1 MLALLLAATSA
12 LAGTRPQNPAS
23 SALRL
28 IAHGDTVTV
37 FLLAAPPGDG
47 GFVVYRGAAGGPMVR
62 VTAQPVRPAADGAE
76 AAAIIGSDLL
86 AVERDVEALDADDM
100 LRRLRANPFA
110 GVVLGA
116 LYPKVALALGRIYAD
131 TGVTPGARLDYRV
144 VVTDAA
150 GRETERVFSASVTV
164 ADRLPPA
171 PAGLT
176 ADVGDG
182 RTTITWTYPAPGPG
196 AAENVIGFVVYR
208 AGGADTAFRRV
219 TPMPVLRTD
228 AGPLQYEDR
237 EVTNGTGYRYRV
249 AAVDLAGREGERSLP
264 LGAIPVDRTP
274 PGFPANVSTEVQATG
289 VLVVWRM
296 SPEPDAAGYV
306 VERSTD
312 VSGPFVPV
320 AAAHVPVDRPSY
332 LDTTASGGRRYF
344 YRVIAV
350 DRSGNQSAPSP
361 IAQANVEDRT
371 PPDAPTGVV
380 ATPAGHRLIVRWRRS
395 KAADVMG
402 YYVYRAVPGKPVT
415 RIVSLPLSDTVFVDS
430 GYGAAGL
437 RPGGRYEVGVTAVD
451 SARNESAHAVAQVLV
466 PDDVPPDPP
475 AGVDARG
482 IGGRY
487 VQVAWSAAQAPDVAA
502 YEVLRSTGDT
512 TFGPLA
518 RVTGRPPY
526 GLRDTTTV
534 HGGRYV
540 YRVVAVDSAGNRS
553 VPAVDSVRFTRP
565 TPPPAPRHLLVRA
578 VPPGAVVLE
587 WERVADPEVVGYR
600 VYRSPLP
607 TGRFDPLG
615 DGVTRGTS
623 FTDAAPEPGAYYR
636 VRAVDSSGNESAPS
650 PPARLEGKSP

>member
-1 MLALLLAATSA
+1 MLAFLLAATSA
-12 LAGTRPQNPAS
+12 LAGTRPQNPSS

-37 FLLAAPPGDG
+37 FLLATPPGDG
-47 GFVVYRGAAGGPMVR
+47 GFVVYRGPSGGPMVR
-62 VTAQPVRPAADGAE
+62 ITAQPVRPAVDGAE
-76 AAAIIGSDLL
+76 AAAIVGSDLL
-86 AVERDVEALDADDM
+86 AGERDGEALDANDM

-144 VVTDAA
+144 VVTDAD
-150 GRETERVFSASVTV
+150 GRETERAFSASVTV
-164 ADRLPPA
+164 ADRRPPA
-171 PAGLT
+171 PTGLT

-182 RTTITWTYPAPGPG
+182 RAALTWTYPAPGPG

-208 AGGADTAFRRV
+208 AGGADTAFRRM
-219 TPMPVLRTD
+219 TPLPVLRTD

-249 AAVDLAGREGERSLP
+249 AAVDLGGRESEPGPSL
-264 LGAIPVDRTP
+264 GVTPVDRTP
-274 PGFPANVSTEVQATG
+274 PGFPASVSTEVQASG

-296 SPEPDAAGYV
+296 SPEPDAAGYI
-306 VERSTD
+306 VERSTS
-312 VSGPFVPV
+312 VSGPFAPVTASRVP
-320 AAAHVPVDRPSY
+320 ADRPSY
-332 LDTTASGGRRYF
+332 LDTAATGGRRYF

-350 DRSGNQSAPSP
+350 DQSGNASPPSS

-380 ATPAGHRLIVRWRRS
+380 ATPVAHRLVVRWRRS
-395 KAADVMG
+395 RSPDVMG
-402 YYVYRAVPGKPVT
+402 YYVYRAVPGKPVV

-437 RPGGRYEVGVTAVD
+437 RPGARYEVGVTAVD
-451 SARNESAHAVAQVLV
+451 SARNESAHARAQVQV

-475 AGVDARG
+475 AGLAARG

-487 VQVAWSAAQAPDVAA
+487 VQLAWSASQAPDVAA
-502 YEVLRSTGDT
+502 YEVLRSVGDT
-512 TFGPLA
+512 SFVPLA

-526 GLRDTTTV
+526 GLRDTSTV

-553 VPAVDSVRFTRP
+553 VPAVDTVRFTRP
-565 TPPPAPRHLLVRA
+565 TPPAAPRHLLVRA
-578 VPPGAVVLE
+578 GSQGTVALE
-587 WERVADPEVVGYR
+587 WERVADPELAGYR

-607 TGRFDPLG
+607 TGRFEPLG
-615 DGVTRGTS
+615 DAVIRGTT
-623 FTDAAPEPGAYYR
+623 FTDDHPQPGAYYR

-650 PPARLEGKSP
+650 PPARLEGKTP